1 MWSTTWRKWVIRWLY
16 GMGFLHLLGGLLVTW
31 GDAKWFA
38 AYNTQVFAALDLA
51 GSAELQIWWLSIFG
65 ATLQAFAILFIGLV
79 HLGNK
84 FKLQNVWLSLI
95 LAILV
100 WAPQDI
106 YFSAIKNVWINV
118 WADLLALVSLLPALI
133 FCYWCDA
140 RVVTKG
146 INAIA
151 DTP

>member
-1 MWSTTWRKWVIRWLY
+1 MCSAAWRKWVIRWLY
-16 GMGFLHLLGGLLVTW
+16 LMGFVHLLGGVVVTW
-31 GDAKWFA
+31 GDANWFA
-38 AYNTQVFAALDLA
+38 AYNTQVLAALDLA

-65 ATLQAFAILFIGLV
+65 ATLQAFAILLIGLV

-84 FKLQNVWLSLI
+84 FKLQNVWLCLI

-118 WADLLALVSLLPALI
+118 WADLLALVSLLPGLI
-133 FCYWCDA
+133 YCYWCDA
-140 RVVTKG
+140 KVVTKG
-146 INAIA
+146 INTIA

>member
-1 MWSTTWRKWVIRWLY
+1 MCSAAWRKWVIRWLY
-16 GMGFLHLLGGLLVTW
+16 LMGFVHLLGGVVVTW
-31 GDAKWFA
+31 GDENWLA
-38 AYNTQVFAALDLA
+38 AYNTQVLTALDLTE
-51 GSAELQIWWLSIFG
+51 SAELQIWWLSIFG

-84 FKLQNVWLSLI
+84 FKLQNVWLCLI

-118 WADLLALVSLLPALI
+118 WADALALVSLLPALI
-133 FCYWCDA
+133 YCYWCDA
-140 RVVTKG
+140 RGVMKG